1 MTDAIIAL
9 IVLAV
14 MAVLFV
20 LNKPPIALTALGG
33 AAALV
38 LLGVLPAEEM
48 FAALSG
54 NTIVLIAAMMV
65 IGAGLFHTGV
75 AEALAARIVRVTG
88 TTENGLM
95 LGTLLV
101 GTIVSS
107 IASGV
112 AVVAMLLP
120 VIIGISKRAQISTSR
135 QLIPL
140 AFAASFGGNLTLVGA
155 ASNVVVSGQMEGLG
169 VRGLTFFEIAKVGI
183 PVMIAAIL
191 YFMTIG
197 KKFLTPGDS
206 SDETYLAEYTHRD
219 SPGFD
224 RVRGT
229 ISIVVLFAALITMI
243 IDIELLPMYL
253 VAVIGA
259 LIMILTGCI
268 KEDSAYRA
276 IDWSTIFVIA
286 GMSAVTAAMAESG
299 AAALIGNATVSL
311 LGENPNKFVVLLV
324 IFAVVMVLTN
334 LMLNTSTT
342 LLLTP
347 LFIPVAQAV
356 DVNPVAVGIAICVA
370 ASSPF
375 VSPVGSGTNTLI
387 VKPGGLKFMD
397 FFRPGLGLSVVVL
410 VVSMIAIPIGWPL

>member
-14 MAVLFV
+14 MAILFV
-20 LNKPPIALTALGG
+20 LNRPPIALTALSG

-38 LLGVLPAEEM
+38 LLGVLPAEQM
-48 FAALSG
+48 FASLSG
-54 NTIVLIAAMMV
+54 STIVLIAAMMV

-75 AEALAARIVRVTG
+75 AEALASRIVRVTG
-88 TTENGLM
+88 TTETGLM

-101 GTIVSS
+101 GTIVSA

-120 VIIGISKRAQISTSR
+120 VIIGISQKAQISTSR

-169 VRGLTFFEIAKVGI
+169 VRGLTFFEIAKVGV
-183 PVMIAAIL
+183 PVMIAAIV

-206 SDETYLAEYTHRD
+206 SDDAYLAEYTRRD
-219 SPGFD
+219 TPGFD
-224 RVRGT
+224 KVRGT
-229 ISIVVLFAALITMI
+229 ISIVVLFAVLVTMI
-243 IDIELLPMYL
+243 IDIEFLPMYL

-259 LIMILTGCI
+259 LLMILTGCI
-268 KEDSAYRA
+268 REEAAYRA

-299 AAALIGNATVSL
+299 AAAMIGNATVAL
-311 LGENPNKFVVLLV
+311 LGDSPNKFVVLV
-324 IFAVVMVLTN
+324 SIFAVVMVLTN

-356 DVNPVAVGIAICVA
+356 DVNPVAIGIAICVA

-375 VSPVGSGTNTLI
+375 ISPVGSGTNTLI

-397 FFRPGLGLSVVVL
+397 FFRPGLGLSLVVF